1 MSAQPT
7 EPTITIKKY
16 SNRRLYDMTQKR
28 YITLEELRDLIQG
41 GAAVQVLDSKTSEDL
56 TQPVLIQ
63 LILETEKAP
72 FQGLL
77 TTELLHTM
85 IRYQDKSLSDFYQ
98 RYLPNIMQ
106 SYVHWQQEAQDH
118 FMHWAKL
125 GWQANQMSQD
135 MFMPGL
141 NWWGGAPS
149 VSSPS
154 PSPSFKR
161 PPVQESHQDN
171 QTELEALKA
180 KLAKME
186 AELSQALQSE
196 TLPAGKKPAS
206 RKPSSKSK
214 H

>member
-1 MSAQPT
+1 MMAAQPT

-106 SYVHWQQEAQDH
+106 SYVNWQQEAQDH

-135 MFMPGL
+135 MFMPGF
-141 NWWGGAPS
+141 NWWGGSASTPPTS
-149 VSSPS
+149 FKPQQAQDAHQDSPS
-154 PSPSFKR
+154 
-161 PPVQESHQDN
+161 
-171 QTELEALKA
+171 ELDALKA

-186 AELSQALQSE
+186 ADLSQALQAKPLQKNS
-196 TLPAGKKPAS
+196 TQTGKKTVS
-206 RKPSSKSK
+206 RKSKQ
-214 H
+214 